1 MPDKKMGYEKVL
13 YYGTAGSQAATQL
26 TIIRDVTYN
35 TTTEKGE
42 TTANGDGNAPPIVT
56 ERVTA
61 RSVEL
66 TFDMINDSANA
77 SLASMIAA
85 ARAGTTVALYY
96 KDYSTGKGFDGDV
109 ILEVE
114 NGAPYKGEQ
123 TYSFTA
129 RPNDDDRTPSL
140 NAS

>member
-1 MPDKKMGYEKVL
+1 MANKKMGYEKVL
-13 YYGTAGSQAATQL
+13 YYGTAGSQAGTQL

-35 TTTEKGE
+35 VTSEKGE
-42 TTANGDGNAPPIVT
+42 TTANGDGSTPPITT
-56 ERVTA
+56 ERVTGITA
-61 RSVEL
+61 EL
-66 TFDMINDSANA
+66 GFDMINDSSDA

-96 KDYSTGKGFDGDV
+96 KDYSSGKGFDGDV

-123 TYSFTA
+123 TFSFTA